1 MAEIQPPTAH
11 STPNTNMPINLNR
24 HHKAWVTIDLNL
36 QADGITAEMVEQAIR
51 MKIEQQEKTPLT
63 GMEIVW
69 LTKL

>member
-1 MAEIQPPTAH
+1 
-11 STPNTNMPINLNR
+11 MPINLNR
-24 HHKAWVTIDLNL
+24 HHYLAHYTYGQETYKAWVTIDLNL

-51 MKIEQQEKTPLT
+51 MKIAQQEKTILT